1 MTTLYPPIEPYHRF
15 HFPVSD
21 IHELYVEESGNKEG
35 VPVVF
40 FHGGPGG
47 GTDPTHRRYFDPARY
62 RIILFDQ
69 RGCGASRPHAE
80 LTDNT
85 TWHLVKDAERIRE
98 KLGIDTWHVFGGSWG
113 STLALA
119 YAVTHPDRVK
129 SLTLRGI
136 FLIRRAEIQFFYQEG
151 TSWVFPDYYDEYI
164 KPIPLEERHDL
175 VTAFYKR
182 LTCGD
187 LAIENE
193 AARAWSVWEGSTSKL
208 IIDEG
213 LIARTAGDAF
223 ARQLAR
229 IECHYF
235 VNNGFFAWDGW
246 LLDEAKK
253 TLQGIPTTIVQG
265 RYDLVCPMKSAW
277 DLKRALP
284 GATLVVVADAGHSA
298 GESGIVDALV
308 KATDRVAAL

>member
-21 IHELYVEESGNKEG
+21 IHEIYVEESGNKEG

>member
-1 MTTLYPPIEPYHRF
+1 MTTLYPPIEHYHRF

-175 VTAFYKR
+175 VTAYYKR

-284 GATLVVVADAGHSA
+284 GASLVVVADAGHSA